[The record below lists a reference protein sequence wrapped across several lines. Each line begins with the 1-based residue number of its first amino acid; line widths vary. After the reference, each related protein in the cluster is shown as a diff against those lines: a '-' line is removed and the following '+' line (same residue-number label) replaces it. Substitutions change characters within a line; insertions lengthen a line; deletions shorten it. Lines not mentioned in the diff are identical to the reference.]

1 MQTLS
6 AKLNES
12 ITELH
17 SENIDY
23 LTEEIEMLCIDY
35 FTDNTDTFEIET
47 SHTDKVIKRKLTFL
61 NNLSNFDSFKE
72 AVNSTVNDF
81 NKKMQAKGQ
90 NELNAT
96 WIENKNG
103 KILELLLITQLVSP
117 SI

>member
-1 MQTLS
+1 MKTLLE
-6 AKLNES
+6 KLNES

-17 SENIDY
+17 SENIDS
-23 LTEEIEMLCIDY
+23 LTEEIEMLYFDY

-81 NKKMQAKGQ
+81 IKKMQANGQ

-96 WIENKNG
+96 WVENKKE
-103 KILELLLITQLVSP
+103 KILEIIGDLYNF
-117 SI
+117 